1 MDSLT
6 VVIPTYNRAK
16 VLRKALLGYKA
27 QSDPGQITEL
37 IVVDD
42 GSTDDTDSVVR
53 LAGEGSPF
61 PVRYLRQ
68 SNKGPAAAR
77 NVGIREARG
86 RLILF
91 TDDDI
96 IPTPTL
102 VAEHLAW
109 HAAQPGLAEAILG
122 YVTWAPEINA
132 TPFMV
137 WYGSDGPLFAYGHF
151 KDCREVGFSY
161 FYTCNLSLKV
171 EFLRENGTFDEEFPT
186 AAYEDVELGYR
197 LDKRGMRLFYNS
209 EALAYH
215 HQYVS
220 FEDACNRA
228 KKAALA
234 REVLLRK
241 EAGRLYAS
249 APKLKRKIV
258 RKAVRWV
265 APLLS
270 PLKVFMDKTVPLPWG
285 VYRVMFR
292 VFGG

>member
-1 MDSLT
+1 
-6 VVIPTYNRAK
+6 
-16 VLRKALLGYKA
+16 
-27 QSDPGQITEL
+27 
-37 IVVDD
+37 
-42 GSTDDTDSVVR
+42 
-53 LAGEGSPF
+53 
-61 PVRYLRQ
+61 
-68 SNKGPAAAR
+68 
-77 NVGIREARG
+77 
-86 RLILF
+86 
-91 TDDDI
+91 
-96 IPTPTL
+96 
-102 VAEHLAW
+102 
-109 HAAQPGLAEAILG
+109 LG